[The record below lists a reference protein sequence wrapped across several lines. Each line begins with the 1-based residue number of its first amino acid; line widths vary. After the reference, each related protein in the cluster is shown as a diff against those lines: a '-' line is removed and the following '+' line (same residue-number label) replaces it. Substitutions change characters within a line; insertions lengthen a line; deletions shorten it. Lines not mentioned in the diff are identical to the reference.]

1 MLFVVSLIRRKLSY
15 SLFPHPTPLQTSL
28 DSMPVYYQTR
38 GALMSQKSSW
48 LIYANLVAVLNQSP
62 VLQAF
67 PYNSISKRG
76 NIFCANGVNVCLAA
90 LTLQILDILR
100 LCLSL
105 GLFVSHCTVGLF
117 WGTLSFFLLA
127 ITKFLRQTG
136 SKFVL
141 QNSSIT

>member
-1 MLFVVSLIRRKLSY
+1 
-15 SLFPHPTPLQTSL
+15 
-28 DSMPVYYQTR
+28 
-38 GALMSQKSSW
+38 MSQKSSW

-117 WGTLSFFLLA
+117 WGTLSFFFIGYYEVFTA
-127 ITKFLRQTG
+127 NWVQIRPPKQFHYVMRQRT
-136 SKFVL
+136 
-141 QNSSIT
+141 